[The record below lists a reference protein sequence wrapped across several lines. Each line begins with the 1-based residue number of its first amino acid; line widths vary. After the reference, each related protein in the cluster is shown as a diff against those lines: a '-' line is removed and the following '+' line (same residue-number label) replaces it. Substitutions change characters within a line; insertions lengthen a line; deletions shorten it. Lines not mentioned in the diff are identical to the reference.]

1 MKVKILSRS
10 NYRYYYNIKYLEVNR
25 PNGGVKLEPNGFW
38 SRALPT
44 QDVNVQEHLVEADQE
59 QLEVVL
65 PPVEEERRERHTY
78 AQRQVSPVLYH
89 HGVNSM
95 SLNRV
100 CRLPEDQFRD
110 QLSPK

>member
-1 MKVKILSRS
+1 M
-10 NYRYYYNIKYLEVNR
+10 
-25 PNGGVKLEPNGFW
+25 
-38 SRALPT
+38 
-44 QDVNVQEHLVEADQE
+44 EAAQE

-89 HGVNSM
+89 HGVSSM

-110 QLSPK
+110 QLSPKSRRRADGLSLAPQQEFMRSALARSLAPSRPSAPASRVFKAVKKVLGKKQ